1 MQEDQQASAPQMDLD
16 RDRQQRLST
25 SVLLTPQSVANLSPS
40 STTSSSPL
48 PNAPLVTQKRA
59 SSRAKRSQIASHLKP
74 ITVPSPS
81 SSNQLGS
88 PIVSYSS
95 SSDFHP
101 HASSRRDPDLTADSL
116 HKGLR
121 PKSSY
126 HQSLLNLRDELHKT
140 SDSGVYHSRV
150 SPAGFVSSADLP
162 LLSPAATITS

>member
-1 MQEDQQASAPQMDLD
+1 MQDQQASAPQIVDLD
-16 RDRQQRLST
+16 RDRQRLLSS
-25 SVLLTPQSVANLSPS
+25 SVPLTPQSVAS
-40 STTSSSPL
+40 STSSSSPL

-59 SSRAKRSQIASHLKP
+59 SSRAKRFQIASHLKP

-88 PIVSYSS
+88 PIVSHSS
-95 SSDFHP
+95 SSDSHP
-101 HASSRRDPDLTADSL
+101 HASSRRDPDLTADSQ

-126 HQSLLNLRDELHKT
+126 HQSLLNLRDEVYKT
-140 SDSGVYHSRV
+140 SDSGVYHSSV
-150 SPAGFVSSADLP
+150 APAGFVSNADLP